1 MQVVS
6 ARRLQRKFGSST
18 AVADLTFDVEEGEV
32 FGLLGPNGAG
42 KTTTIRLLS
51 CLISPTAGSAS
62 VCGFEITEEPGK
74 IRAMVGVQTEN
85 PCLYERLTTYENLDF
100 FARAFGISKDDE
112 KRRRIREL
120 LEFFN
125 LWEDRDKKVDHL
137 SKGMKQK
144 LALARALIHKPQL
157 LLLDEPTAN
166 LDPES
171 ASEVRTMI
179 TQLSERDGRTVLL
192 STHHLEDAEKLCD
205 RVMIVNRG
213 LRVTE
218 GTPQALLERL
228 GESVV
233 EVTLRNKSTM
243 IAKSL
248 RGNAGVRGIALTDR
262 QKLVIT
268 LDDPD
273 STTPDLVAAIVR
285 GGGKILSVKPLTPSL
300 EDAYLQ
306 LLGKDPH

>member
-248 RGNAGVRGIALTDR
+248 RDNAGVRSIALTDH